1 MQRAISFL
9 SGAVMGAL
17 VGATIAVLLAPAPG
31 ETVRSDLQARIQQLR
46 DEMQQAAAGKRAE
59 MEAQLENLRKP
70 ELLRQ

>member
-1 MQRAISFL
+1 
-9 SGAVMGAL
+9 MGAL